1 MDYIYEIPNHIDD
14 IVCDDIIEKFEADQ
28 TKGAGLIGNGSA
40 DETIKKSID
49 LRISTKEEWSDVDN
63 YLYKKL
69 GEGFQTYVKYL
80 EEMLGDA
87 WSWIWAKSHFEHVVD
102 TGYQIQRVD
111 KGGFYV
117 WHNDHNPSEKREIAC
132 IVYLNTLA
140 PDDGGTTDFMIGTK
154 RISIKPEKG
163 KVLFFP
169 AVWPFLHTG
178 TPILSSTKSKYIL
191 TTFFKKGDCQS

>member
-1 MDYIYEIPNHIDD
+1 MECVYELPNLIDG
-14 IVCDDIIEKFEADQ
+14 IVCDDIIEKFEADD
-28 TKGAGLIGNGSA
+28 TKCPGLIGSGRI
-40 DETIKKSID
+40 DETMKKTTD
-49 LRISTKEEWSDVDN
+49 VRISTREEWSDVDK
-63 YLYKKL
+63 YLYNKL
-69 GEGFQTYVKYL
+69 GEGLQNYLKYL
-80 EEMLGDA
+80 EEMLGEA
-87 WSWIWAKSHFEHVVD
+87 WSWAWAQSHFENTED

-111 KGGFYV
+111 KGGFYR

-154 RISIKPEKG
+154 HISIKPEKG

-178 TPILSSTKSKYIL
+178 TPVLSSTKSKYIL
-191 TTFFKKGDCQS
+191 TTFFKRDSTS